1 MNGEKNM
8 KKIILSMTILTT
20 VLLFAGCSTNKKE
33 KAAESSS
40 QQKQETTVATTTSE
54 SSSAEQNDS
63 ISISLEQALT
73 TYNEQYPDTAIVTLE
88 LEKSLGNYYYK
99 IEGVDDSKEYEISIE
114 ATDGTVKK
122 EREESL
128 DRDEQNGVKKK
139 ADAINTKDLLSIE
152 ESSKLAE
159 KEVGKGKAT
168 EWKLEQELGITYWE
182 VKVVDGVNDYEVK
195 INAQTGEILEQSAD

>member
-1 MNGEKNM
+1 M